1 MQNNS
6 THSAADSPRARHE
19 RLLGGDPRLRRGC
32 ELKLRRDPIAGRQ
45 CPGCGSLNV
54 IEAHARP
61 PHWAK
66 YICGECGKHVAFVGV
81 PGEIRRARRYVL
93 TFGLFKGQRLAEV
106 ALSARGL
113 NYVRWLAREARGPAA
128 SLAEIFLEG
137 LR

>member
-1 MQNNS
+1 VLNS
-6 THSAADSPRARHE
+6 TQRAGESPRVRLE
-19 RLLGGDPRLRRGC
+19 RPLSADPRIRRAR

-45 CPGCGSLNV
+45 CPGCGSRKV
-54 IEAHARP
+54 VEAEAKP

-66 YICGECGKHVAFVGV
+66 YVCGECGKHVAFVGV

-93 TFGLFKGQRLAEV
+93 PFGLFRGQRLEEV
-106 ALSARGL
+106 ARSPRGL
-113 NYVRWLAREARGPAA
+113 NYIRWLAREARGPTA